1 MKRLL
6 IVLVLV
12 ICLLI
17 SVSCGTAPERDK
29 DNAGTGVDRETS
41 GPDEDWGYG
50 EIEEEMSSGAGEYEP
65 IVITEPD
72 LGESWATERMII
84 RRGNMSLAVADISA
98 AIDQITVMAGDLG
111 GYVVNSR
118 VWKERERL
126 FGDISIRVPA
136 GYFSEAMNALRDLAV
151 DVTFEQTSSQ
161 DVTEEYVDLSAKLQN
176 LEATEGQLLMIME
189 KAETVEDILDVQRE
203 LSRTRGEIEQ
213 TKGRMQYLERT
224 SSTSLIEI
232 RLEQSELD
240 IELRANKTT
249 IDEGEE
255 IRFYGEAFG
264 GFPPYSYQWDF
275 GDKNT
280 STEENPVHTYRA
292 DGTYTVSLTV
302 TDDRGNTDNETR
314 TDYITVLPGWSAG
327 SIASGAWDGLVTFGQ
342 VLADVFIWIGIFSPV
357 WIVIG
362 GVVYWWYRRERKKDA
377 GTQDLP

>member
-1 MKRLL
+1 MKRLI
-6 IVLVLV
+6 IVLVSV
-12 ICLLI
+12 ICLLA
-17 SVSCGTAPERDK
+17 SVSCRAAPERDK
-29 DNAGTGVDRETS
+29 DNDGIGVDRETS
-41 GPDEDWGYG
+41 GTDEDWEYT
-50 EIEEEMSSGAGEYEP
+50 EEDFMSEAEEESP
-65 IVITEPD
+65 VLITQAA
-72 LGESWATERMII
+72 LGESWAAERMII
-84 RRGNMSLAVADISA
+84 RRGNMSLAVADIST
-98 AIDQITVMAGDLG
+98 AIDQITVMAADLG

-136 GYFSEAMNALRDLAV
+136 GYFSEAMNMLRDLAV

-176 LEATEGQLLMIME
+176 LEATEEQLLKIME

-224 SSTSLIEI
+224 SSTSLIEV

-240 IELRANKTT
+240 IELRANKTSV
-249 IDEGEE
+249 DEGEKV
-255 IRFYGEAFG
+255 RFYGEAFG

-280 STEENPVHTYRA
+280 STEENPVHTYRS
-292 DGTYTVSLTV
+292 DGSYTVSLTV

-327 SIASGAWDGLVTFGQ
+327 SIASGAWNGLVTFGQ
-342 VLADVFIWIGIFSPV
+342 VLADIFIWIGIFSPV
-357 WIVIG
+357 WIVLG
-362 GVVYWWYRRERKKDA
+362 GVAYWWYRRQRKK
-377 GTQDLP
+377 GTGTEDLP